1 MNTDR
6 YSGRAKIIFQQDKS
20 VTEDIKKDDST
31 VMKLNL
37 LIKKISRLKAQRPI
51 KPQCHFVH

>member
-37 LIKKISRLKAQRPI
+37 LIKKISRI
-51 KPQCHFVH
+51 ESSETY